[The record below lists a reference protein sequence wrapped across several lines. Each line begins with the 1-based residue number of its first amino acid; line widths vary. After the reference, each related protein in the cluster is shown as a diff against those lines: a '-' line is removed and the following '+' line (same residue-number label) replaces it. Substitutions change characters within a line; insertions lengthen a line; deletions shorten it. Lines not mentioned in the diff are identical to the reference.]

1 MRVEHFMTRQV
12 VTVAPDTPILEAA
25 QLMLRHRV
33 SGLPVVDAS
42 GCVVGLISERDLLGR
57 RKDDAGM
64 ERPHW
69 LELMLERAE
78 LADVPARFRD
88 RKVSEVMTLNP
99 VTVTAA
105 SPIAEACRLI
115 GEHGIKRLPV
125 VEDGKL
131 VGIIARA
138 DLVRALAR
146 AAEKT
151 ATAKKPEVS
160 VDARLIELERQN
172 WRHRARLAKP
182 F

>member
-1 MRVEHFMTRQV
+1 MRVGHFMTRQV

-25 QLMLRHRV
+25 QLMLRHKIG
-33 SGLPVVDAS
+33 GLPVVDAS
-42 GCVVGLISERDLLGR
+42 GRVVGLLSERDLLGR
-57 RKDDAGM
+57 RKDDDRI

-69 LELMLERAE
+69 LQLMLERAE
-78 LADVPARFRD
+78 LADLSARFRD
-88 RKVSEVMTLNP
+88 RKVSDVMTRDP
-99 VTVTAA
+99 VTVSAA

-115 GEHGIKRLPV
+115 EEHGIKRLPV

-151 ATAKKPEVS
+151 TTVKKPEIS
-160 VDARLIELERQN
+160 VDARLAELERQN
-172 WRHRARLAKP
+172 WQHRARRAKP